1 MQSITLPKTTTER
14 IEGGGMFCEV
24 LNTSKGREPTKVQS
38 WIFGKNSM
46 LLETRVLADHS
57 GMFFVQV
64 RCVFEVLN
72 IEEVG
77 EGGFGIIKIK
87 MKILRE
93 KGPAPTLVETAI
105 KLRL

>member
-1 MQSITLPKTTTER
+1 
-14 IEGGGMFCEV
+14 
-24 LNTSKGREPTKVQS
+24 
-38 WIFGKNSM
+38 M

-72 IEEVG
+72 VEEVG

-87 MKILRE
+87 ILRE
-93 KGPAPTLVETAI
+93 KGSALTLVETAI
-105 KLRL
+105 SRRERDRPADLSTSFLLVEVLSS